1 MYMSYGTILHRY
13 CQLKKR
19 LAERYKYNVTSWNII
34 LRDTFLEGDTH
45 YMTNDS
51 SAIIRA
57 P

>member
-1 MYMSYGTILHRY
+1 MYMSYGTFFIAL
-13 CQLKKR
+13 LAEKR